1 MMFSV
6 QQGHYLSDAGTL
18 NLKKKKKNK
27 KKGEKKKKTSD
38 IARCAA
44 VSASDL
50 SVRGHRWYMA
60 GI

>member
-18 NLKKKKKNK
+18 NLKKKRKTKKR
-27 KKGEKKKKTSD
+27 GKKKKTSD